1 MVFDLLWERDV
12 DLRGLPLSER
22 LRDLARLC
30 RKTRVRCL
38 RLVESFPDG
47 AALLEHCNLLG
58 LEGIVSKRVD
68 KPYSSGMSKHWLKLK
83 CDGWRRQNQNRYKI
97 FEKRPSPRTPS
108 ERALWKK
115 REELLRVQEMLNV
128 GDLRAGMKR

>member
-1 MVFDLLWERDV
+1 
-12 DLRGLPLSER
+12 
-22 LRDLARLC
+22 
-30 RKTRVRCL
+30 
-38 RLVESFPDG
+38 
-47 AALLEHCNLLG
+47 
-58 LEGIVSKRVD
+58 
-68 KPYSSGMSKHWLKLK
+68 MSKHWLKLK

-108 ERALWKK
+108 ERERALWKK